1 MRTNVKFHA
10 IAITLIT
17 LIVVVLY
24 VMIGPK
30 QSQQPTETGPREG
43 DRQVSIINAT
53 WGENCNPA
61 IEEALRDQRNSPPVK
76 DGHGKVLPYMPL
88 KKVEPD
94 NVLQKV
100 SETCNHRFACQL
112 RLDPET
118 LGVDPLPGCYKQLVV
133 AYRCFTFDRLNTLTL
148 DQGDMLKIDCTKPQ
162 VHEAAAP
169 AGQH

>member
-1 MRTNVKFHA
+1 MRTNIKFHA
-10 IAITLIT
+10 VAISLIT

-24 VMIGPK
+24 IVIDPK
-30 QSQQPTETGPREG
+30 PQQAPVDNAPREG

-76 DGHGKVLPYMPL
+76 DGRGNVLPYMPL

-148 DQGDMLKIDCTKPQ
+148 DQGDMLKIDCTKTTN
-162 VHEAAAP
+162 EAAAP